1 MSRNKVRMSPTDISE
16 KWGTNQKASIP
27 FIIKGLDAI
36 TEDPGQK
43 AVDKQGKMLANLT
56 ESVTNGTWAKRR
68 LAVSL
73 SEWRD
78 KTKTKVTQRM
88 AGGVDGA
95 MPKRKAFDSWL
106 VTTLDAVLPEIA
118 GMSDMTLE
126 DSVARVRKLMEYM
139 SEHKYKSA

>member
-1 MSRNKVRMSPTDISE
+1 MSRTKVRMSPTDISE

-43 AVDKQGKMLANLT
+43 AVDKQAKMLANLT

-73 SEWRD
+73 SDWRE
-78 KTKTKVTQRM
+78 KTKLKVTQRM

-95 MPKRKAFDSWL
+95 MTKRKAFDTWL
-106 VTTLDAVLPEIA
+106 VTTLDAILPQIA

-126 DSVARVRKLMEYM
+126 DSVARVRALMEYM